1 MIIDALNLS
10 RNDSMAR
17 PQRGTGLQRDGIE
30 GTNVISGNDITKPVK
45 LHARSDIVAIVAIG
59 AKITVNAPD
68 SVAVSYGAQVDDSI
82 TVAVGHL
89 AYAVGKKSIAIGGEG
104 RYSDNPIPLRGVQ

>member
-1 MIIDALNLS
+1 
-10 RNDSMAR
+10 MAR

-45 LHARSDIVAIVAIG
+45 LHARSDIVAIG

-68 SVAVSYGAQVDDSI
+68 S
-82 TVAVGHL
+82 VAVGHL